1 MYEPIAIIGCG
12 CLYPPDSFSLNKL
25 FDNVIR
31 GIEGI
36 REIDKFFWEPEK
48 YYDSDYSVPD
58 KTYCKVSGYLDHF
71 DVPKELLD
79 KICLSKDEYNSFNRT
94 QQMILHTILQAM
106 SSACFSQADIK
117 DAGLFVGNML
127 GDPVMPDYILS
138 KKGEQYLNFAEERL
152 SKKTL
157 LPEQILWKKDF
168 NKKLTR
174 KFRVN
179 GSLGKIAFPSSLVS
193 TIAEVLKL
201 EQLSMVVDGA
211 CSGGL
216 IVIDEAI
223 KCIHQNKV
231 NMCIVTGV
239 LGNMGVSGNV
249 AFSKIGGLSD
259 KGSVPLDKNANGLT
273 PSEGAGSIIIKRLS
287 DAVHDGNPILGVIRG
302 SGVASDGGGQSIY
315 APSTRG
321 QRAAMRKS
329 LDRANM
335 TMQDIAYIEMHAT
348 GTRIGDKV
356 EIKSILELCKEDK
369 IVNPIAIGSIKAQIG
384 HSFSGAGM
392 ANLFKVLLAM
402 QNEILPPTHKFNAL
416 HEEFG
421 DISRY
426 AYVSDRKRTWIHPTG
441 HPRRALVNAFGF
453 GGINANI
460 LLEEFEY
467 EYHNKLLLELK
478 KDNDSMKNNNDSM
491 KNNKYAIL
499 SYGYFEDEY
508 DGRAVHSNADEL
520 DGVINNKSFVFPFI
534 KFKIP
539 PRILNKLDEAQR
551 ISLLAV
557 SNALERE
564 NIKLVKEKTGV
575 FVGSVFGL
583 KNAYNSDIRIRTVEY
598 SSILKEL
605 LGDALTTKEY
615 QEIEE
620 EFKKD
625 YESIEEDT
633 LPGFMDNI
641 IAGRIANYYDT
652 QGINAAYDMDI
663 GSFVAALH
671 QGLLSLN
678 NFENDMI
685 IVGAANCND
694 LDEFYQ
700 IYNAAGSKS
709 DNIRKGAC
717 FYIIKRGE
725 DVQPDEKVY
734 AYITIPEYHKTASME
749 YNDNDNDYVGATEAF
764 RLLDNIRKSS
774 LEKKCIHHVS
784 ASLSGRS
791 FTYDIIPFQDG
802 TSSLCPEEYVTFYT
816 DTTDISQVIESLE
829 NILREK
835 QMPENCSSE
844 KAKVAI
850 IFKDYDEL
858 KTQIDFIKTLE
869 KM

>member
-25 FDNVIR
+25 FDNVMN

-48 YYDSDYSVPD
+48 YYDPDHSVPD
-58 KTYCKVSGYLDHF
+58 KTYCKQSGYLNHF
-71 DVPKELLD
+71 DAPKALLD
-79 KICLSKDEYNSFNRT
+79 KIHLSEDDYHSFNRT
-94 QQMILHTILQAM
+94 QQMVLHTILQAM
-106 SSACFSQADIK
+106 SSAHFSLDNIK
-117 DAGLFVGNML
+117 DAGLFIGNML
-127 GDPVMPDYILS
+127 GDPVTSNYILN
-138 KKGEQYLNFAEERL
+138 KKGEQYIKLVEKKVL
-152 SKKTL
+152 KKTL
-157 LPEQILWKKDF
+157 VPGKNLWKEQF
-168 NKKLTR
+168 HEKLKN
-174 KFRVN
+174 KFRVH
-179 GSLGKIAFPSSLVS
+179 GDLKKIAFPSSLAAAIS
-193 TIAEVLKL
+193 DVLKL
-201 EQLSMVVDGA
+201 NQLSMVVDGA

-231 NMCIVTGV
+231 KMCIVTGV

-259 KGSVPLDKNANGLT
+259 KSSVPLDKSASGLT
-273 PSEGAGSIIIKRLS
+273 PSEGAGSIIIKKLS
-287 DAVHDGNPILGVIRG
+287 EAVHDKDPILGIIRG

-315 APSTRG
+315 APSSRG

-335 TMQDIAYIEMHAT
+335 TMQDIDYIELHAT
-348 GTRIGDKV
+348 GTPIGDKV
-356 EIKSILELCKEDK
+356 EVESILQLCQEDK
-369 IVNPIAIGSIKAQIG
+369 IKKPIAIGSVKAQIG

-392 ANLFKVLLAM
+392 ANLFKVILAM
-402 QNEILPPTHKFNAL
+402 HNEILPPTHKFNAL
-416 HEEFG
+416 QEGLG

-426 AYVSDRKRTWIHPTG
+426 VYVNNRKNTWIRPAG
-441 HPRRALVNAFGF
+441 HPRRALINAFGF

-460 LLEEFEY
+460 LLEEFEP
-467 EYHNKLLLELK
+467 EYHNELLLELK
-478 KDNDSMKNNNDSM
+478 NEKNSSDSGSMKNF
-491 KNNKYAIL
+491 KYAVL

-508 DGRAVHSNADEL
+508 NEGAIHSNEKEIDKAVNSE
-520 DGVINNKSFVFPFI
+520 SFVFPFI

-564 NIKLVKEKTGV
+564 KISYEKEKTGV

-583 KNAYNSDIRIRTVEY
+583 KNAYHSDVRIRTREY

-605 LGDALTTKEY
+605 LGDALSDEEY
-615 QEIEE
+615 QEIDEA
-620 EFKKD
+620 FKNQF
-625 YESIEEDT
+625 ESIEEDT

-641 IAGRIANYYDT
+641 LAGRIANHYDT

-663 GSFVAALH
+663 GSFDAALH

-678 NFENDMI
+678 NYENDLI
-685 IVGAANCND
+685 IVGAVNCND

-700 IYNAAGSKS
+700 IYHAAGSKS
-709 DNIRKGAC
+709 DKIRKGAC
-717 FYIIKRGE
+717 FFIIKRQE
-725 DVQPDEKVY
+725 EVQPEEKVY
-734 AYITIPEYHKTASME
+734 AYITAPKFQKTASME
-749 YNDNDNDYVGATEAF
+749 YRDNEMDYAGATEAF
-764 RLLDNIRKSS
+764 KLLENILKSS
-774 LEKKCIHHVS
+774 LDKKCIHHKS

-791 FTYDIIPFQDG
+791 FTYDILPFQND
-802 TSSLCPEEYVTFYT
+802 TNSISSDKYLTFYT
-816 DTTDISQVIESLE
+816 DTTDIPQVIESLE
-829 NILREK
+829 EVLK
-835 QMPENCSSE
+835 QKQVPEHPISE
-844 KAKVAI
+844 KTQAAI

-858 KTQIDFIKTLE
+858 TTQISFLKKLE
-869 KM
+869 KI